1 VVSGEVSRASIPIA
15 ISVGVV
21 TWSPDSKAVAL
32 LLSAQRSGFGPL
44 DLLGACSDHPI
55 HYKSFGFLILT
66 VEDRRSVSVL
76 RFAGR
81 YASGEIA
88 IAWELAHG

>member
-1 VVSGEVSRASIPIA
+1 
-15 ISVGVV
+15 
-21 TWSPDSKAVAL
+21 
-32 LLSAQRSGFGPL
+32 L